1 MQWQTAM
8 ASTRVRHGN
17 ALGVMAVLATLS
29 VIDAGCAGSLLEST
43 APSRWYTHNQVKQGQ
58 GVFQVNCAVCHGA
71 EAQGAANWQERGAL
85 GFYPA
90 PPLDGSGHT
99 AHHSLEQLLSTI
111 ATGGAPMGGSMPA
124 FVDVLSDA
132 EQAATVAYFQSLW
145 SDEVYA
151 GWLGKES

>member
-8 ASTRVRHGN
+8 ASTRVRRGN
-17 ALGVMAVLATLS
+17 ILGAMSVLATLA
-29 VIDAGCAGSLLEST
+29 VIEAGCAGSLLES
-43 APSRWYTHNQVKQGQ
+43 AVPGRWYTHDQVKQGQ
-58 GVFQVNCAVCHGA
+58 GVFQVHCAVCHGA

-99 AHHSLEQLLSTI
+99 ANHSLEQLLGTI
-111 ATGGAPMGGSMPA
+111 ASGGAPMGGSMPA

-145 SDEVYA
+145 PDQVYA
-151 GWLGKES
+151 GWLGEEL